1 MSPHGDTRRAESA
14 VGGLEPISGTD
25 RPDRPAPSLR
35 GGSAATKPLAYEAWD
50 VEAVAMVVYWCC
62 CAQEAS
68 TDAFKKAADV
78 ADVFYEAEVT
88 GGALA
93 ELLRND
99 ASHGFTLLEDVLPK
113 LGSRAAVLGALRA
126 YTEAHRRE
134 ECGAFGKF
142 VSTMSNLSP
151 GAEDEV
157 TPPVQLS
164 MPLFVTVVIKKL
176 KDDDADADKVF
187 MVGTLVIRSLVD
199 MDKLVG
205 ADGKPSLRPF
215 LKMNEREDTLT
226 LCTKRSSE
234 VWPMDHPTDE
244 VCDRIQG
251 RSTTYS
257 FEVSTKR
264 RSVYSELPFNI
275 TKFELDL
282 DFEPLV
288 ARLPGG
294 ELMEFLPDLLCPTR
308 DLRNLIS
315 VRPEELDELKKFDI
329 VNPNPSVEI
338 MLREKGGVVHAPKMR
353 ITFYGHTDPKRG
365 MVNIVVPILAIVF
378 GCVLNVLFAEDDDN
392 FMANVLT
399 LLLTVVFF
407 IPVLNETDNMSDNKG
422 HMVRDADLLIFYLFL
437 GAVRYVTFICFA
449 YCVSIPYWITK
460 KYFKIKKILVGV
472 VRASDSDLDKREGS
486 HLEGS
491 WFTVPP
497 AVTGKPTSEE
507 SSFKNLELARRSV
520 QLAGRHSE

>member
-1 MSPHGDTRRAESA
+1 MRNN
-14 VGGLEPISGTD
+14 
-25 RPDRPAPSLR
+25 SLDHL
-35 GGSAATKPLAYEAWD
+35 SHAA
-50 VEAVAMVVYWCC
+50 C
-62 CAQEAS
+62 S
-68 TDAFKKAADV
+68 
-78 ADVFYEAEVT
+78 
-88 GGALA
+88 
-93 ELLRND
+93 
-99 ASHGFTLLEDVLPK
+99 
-113 LGSRAAVLGALRA
+113 
-126 YTEAHRRE
+126 
-134 ECGAFGKF
+134 GAFGKF

-437 GAVRYVTFICFA
+437 GVFFSSLDCRRCNGGKDHL
-449 YCVSIPYWITK
+449 IP
-460 KYFKIKKILVGV
+460 LHN
-472 VRASDSDLDKREGS
+472 RE
-486 HLEGS
+486 
-491 WFTVPP
+491 
-497 AVTGKPTSEE
+497 A
-507 SSFKNLELARRSV
+507 RSV
-520 QLAGRHSE
+520 ARCVCD